1 MSDYLLE
8 VKNLSMHYD
17 TLDGNV
23 DAVKDISFSVKNGE
37 SFGLVGESGCGKT
50 SVAMT
55 LLQLQPD
62 NSVITEGSIK
72 LDGKELI
79 GLSEN
84 ELRKVRWD
92 SISIVFQGAM
102 NAWNPVIKIGEQIR
116 EAMREHSPENSK
128 QENIDKINQLFSMVG
143 LDETISDRFPH
154 ELSGGMK
161 QRAVIALALSCDPKI
176 IIADEPTTAL
186 DVVIQDQILNEIKK
200 VQDLLGLSLIY
211 ISHDIAVIAE
221 MTDKIAVMYAGSIV
235 EIGPTKSV
243 FESPKHAYTKA
254 LLDSTPSIQ
263 GEKKKL
269 ASLDGEPPSLINEIK
284 GKVDLIILLVNTDR
298 SSQSSLAKNFPKA
311 DFIFTSGSTHR
322 TSASMPQKPEGPYVY
337 SNGKQGKYLT
347 VVDLDINNSTD
358 TISDD
363 SAQEQKIKQLNNRLK
378 RLQKKDPTK
387 ALDDIYAGQ
396 DNILSLIKRYRND
409 LSTAETILQK
419 AKNKMRFTS
428 FALNKKIKD
437 DPEILA
443 MVDDALDKCVKLD
456 KSKKSESKDSH
467 HNHNHSKKYG
477 KKNN

>member
-116 EAMREHSPENSK
+116 EAMREHSPDSSK
-128 QENIDKINQLFSMVG
+128 QKNIEKINELFNMVG

-269 ASLDGEPPSLINEIK
+269 TSLDGEPPSLINE
-284 GKVDLIILLVNTDR
+284 
-298 SSQSSLAKNFPKA
+298 
-311 DFIFTSGSTHR
+311 
-322 TSASMPQKPEGPYVY
+322 
-337 SNGKQGKYLT
+337 
-347 VVDLDINNSTD
+347 
-358 TISDD
+358 DD
-363 SAQEQKIKQLNNRLK
+363 GCSFSPRCP
-378 RLQKKDPTK
+378 DPTDECK
-387 ALDDIYAGQ
+387 NGTV
-396 DNILSLIKRYRND
+396 SMGLI
-409 LSTAETILQK
+409 EVEPGH
-419 AKNKMRFTS
+419 
-428 FALNKKIKD
+428 FAD
-437 DPEILA
+437 QC
-443 MVDDALDKCVKLD
+443 CVNCK
-456 KSKKSESKDSH
+456 
-467 HNHNHSKKYG
+467 
-477 KKNN
+477 

>member
-1 MSDYLLE
+1 MSDYALE

-23 DAVKDISFSVKNGE
+23 DAVKNISFNVKSGE

-55 LLQLQPD
+55 LLQLQPE

-72 LDGKELI
+72 VDGNEI
-79 GLSEN
+79 VGLSEN
-84 ELRKVRWD
+84 ELRKIRWD

-102 NAWNPVIKIGEQIR
+102 NAWNPVIKVGEQIR
-116 EAMREHSPENSK
+116 EAMREHSPESSK
-128 QENIDKINQLFSMVG
+128 NENIKKINELFKMVG
-143 LDETISDRFPH
+143 LDESISERFPH

-176 IIADEPTTAL
+176 VIADEPTTAL

-243 FESPKHAYTKA
+243 FESPKHSYTRA

-269 ASLDGEPPSLINEIK
+269 TSLDGEPPSLINEIK
-284 GKVDLIILLVNTDR
+284 GCSFSPRCPSPSSACKNQSVELGLIQV
-298 SSQSSLAKNFPKA
+298 
-311 DFIFTSGSTHR
+311 G
-322 TSASMPQKPEGPYVY
+322 
-337 SNGKQGKYLT
+337 
-347 VVDLDINNSTD
+347 
-358 TISDD
+358 DD
-363 SAQEQKIKQLNNRLK
+363 H
-378 RLQKKDPTK
+378 
-387 ALDDIYAGQ
+387 YA
-396 DNILSLIKRYRND
+396 
-409 LSTAETILQK
+409 
-419 AKNKMRFTS
+419 
-428 FALNKKIKD
+428 
-437 DPEILA
+437 
-443 MVDDALDKCVKLD
+443 DKCCTECV
-456 KSKKSESKDSH
+456 
-467 HNHNHSKKYG
+467 
-477 KKNN
+477 

>member
-62 NSVITEGSIK
+62 NSVINEGSIK

-116 EAMREHSPENSK
+116 EAMREHSPDSSK
-128 QENIDKINQLFSMVG
+128 QKNIEKINELFNMVG

-269 ASLDGEPPSLINEIK
+269 TSLDGEPPSLINEIK
-284 GKVDLIILLVNTDR
+284 GCSFSPRCPSPSSACKNQSVEMGLIQV
-298 SSQSSLAKNFPKA
+298 
-311 DFIFTSGSTHR
+311 G
-322 TSASMPQKPEGPYVY
+322 
-337 SNGKQGKYLT
+337 
-347 VVDLDINNSTD
+347 
-358 TISDD
+358 DD
-363 SAQEQKIKQLNNRLK
+363 H
-378 RLQKKDPTK
+378 
-387 ALDDIYAGQ
+387 YA
-396 DNILSLIKRYRND
+396 
-409 LSTAETILQK
+409 
-419 AKNKMRFTS
+419 
-428 FALNKKIKD
+428 
-437 DPEILA
+437 
-443 MVDDALDKCVKLD
+443 DKCCTECV
-456 KSKKSESKDSH
+456 
-467 HNHNHSKKYG
+467 
-477 KKNN
+477 